1 MDVYELRSFVVL
13 AEQLHFGRAASIL
26 HLSQPALTKQIRKIE
41 SELGSS
47 LFERGTQGTRL
58 TALGFSWLPQV
69 RETLVKFDQLV
80 LDGQKGAQGQIGR
93 LKIGFGFHTLDL
105 VPPVVVK
112 LREQSPRVEISLQD
126 MSTREQ
132 MLALQEGR
140 LDIGFVRM
148 SAVSSSKYTLL
159 PVVKDRLTLVSASA
173 NVTETVATAAD
184 DRAEMKTLAGAGAR
198 EGARTAGGEKRLTLA
213 DCVDRP
219 FVMISKERS
228 PGFYG
233 HVLQLCASQGFHPRV
248 VQEVTEF
255 TTALALVRAGMGVT
269 IIPESMWQ
277 NTFTGVSSHRIAQRD
292 ATWSVSAV
300 WRKGDTNPVLA
311 KFLEMLRASI
321 R

>member
-13 AEQLHFGRAASIL
+13 AEQLHFGRAAGIL

-41 SELGSS
+41 AELGSA

-58 TALGFSWLPQV
+58 TALGTSWLPQV
-69 RETLVKFDQLV
+69 RETLVKFDRLI
-80 LDGQKGAQGQIGR
+80 LDGQKGASGQTGR

-112 LREQSPRVEISLQD
+112 LREESPRVEISLQD

-132 MLALQEGR
+132 MAALQEGR
-140 LDIGFVRM
+140 LDVGFVRM
-148 SAVSSSKYTLL
+148 SAVSSSNYTLL
-159 PVVKDRLTLVSASA
+159 PVVKDRLTLVSASSGEG
-173 NVTETVATAAD
+173 V
-184 DRAEMKTLAGAGAR
+184 G
-198 EGARTAGGEKRLTLA
+198 EGATGKVAGVGKKLTLA

-269 IIPESMWQ
+269 VIPESMWQ
-277 NTFTGVSSHRIAQRD
+277 NTFTGVTSHRIAQRD
-292 ATWSVSAV
+292 AAWSVSAV
-300 WRKGDTNPVLA
+300 WRAGDTNPVLA
-311 KFLEMLRASI
+311 KFLEMLRSSI